1 MNTDFNRRQSLQQLE
16 QSDWGEPT
24 YRSSLVRT
32 CHALRRKPL
41 AEFTV
46 EDLRIMIG
54 QQISLPY
61 LIPLALEHLE
71 VEPLAEGSYYPGDLL
86 SVVLKVDV
94 AFWNENLGH
103 KQKLLQVVEGLK
115 VAILEVDE
123 IDREAAERLLD
134 ESRHVQG

>member
-1 MNTDFNRRQSLQQLE
+1 MEADFNRRQSLQQLE
-16 QSDWGEPT
+16 KSDWGEPT
-24 YRSSLVRT
+24 YHSSLVRT

-61 LIPLALEHLE
+61 LIPLALERLE

-86 SVVLKVDV
+86 PAVLKVDQT
-94 AFWNENLGH
+94 FWSEHAGH
-103 KQKLLQVVEGLK
+103 RERVDRVLERLRIALPTLDEFDRETVMKLLE
-115 VAILEVDE
+115 
-123 IDREAAERLLD
+123 ER
-134 ESRHVQG
+134 V